1 MTTNLPR
8 YDFTVVN
15 YDRRGFARLF
25 TSEYEVI
32 VFNKITPLF
41 CDLSI
46 LSFFSSLLA
55 LHLSKTQPNTGLLG
69 HFYPFLFFA
78 VKRIF
83 N

>member
-41 CDLSI
+41 CDL
-46 LSFFSSLLA
+46 
-55 LHLSKTQPNTGLLG
+55 
-69 HFYPFLFFA
+69 FLFLF
-78 VKRIF
+78 IF
-83 N
+83 VSITPK

>member
-55 LHLSKTQPNTGLLG
+55 LHLSKTQPNRPARSFL
-69 HFYPFLFFA
+69 PFL
-78 VKRIF
+78 IF
-83 N
+83 CCKTYFN